1 MFGLISGTV
10 AETGGDVPRF
20 IQADPITPQ
29 PFEGCGLH
37 IHQHPEQPAAETL
50 IVFVHGWSGGGYST
64 WAQLPSALYRDDTLK
79 ADVGLFDY
87 VSGLRR
93 RPRNNPDL
101 DLVVLEL
108 LDEIRDLTGYR
119 HLAFVCHSM
128 GGQIATAALRRSFE
142 RHDGDQ
148 ALPGR
153 TSCLITLGSPRAGTK
168 WVLTR
173 YFPTKDQPYLLLHG
187 SIAGLNNQFL
197 TNYVDISLE
206 GELTTRTFHI
216 PHFVGVGS
224 ADGVVDVFSAGFSIP
239 DGQKRAFRGNH
250 SGFLKHVDL
259 AGWVTASI
267 RAGRAGTTTT
277 RQQNR
282 RQAVPP
288 MFTRFKGHSLRGDW
302 QDAYEQALTEFSQES
317 TGPVVDITGAP
328 PGKPVSLLMRVLRCE
343 DVADGSIRDEL
354 LEIKAANESNQIH
367 TVGLSPHG
375 DRSDARAQEVFDL
388 LGSSESRWIK
398 GTEDLAGLKS
408 EMVTWL
414 RRSRFLVA
422 SHEPRYVGGSDNYS
436 FTGST
441 DIDDTWGLGQQ

>member
-1 MFGLISGTV
+1 M
-10 AETGGDVPRF
+10 PRF
-20 IQADPITPQ
+20 IDADPITPQ
-29 PFEGCGLH
+29 PFEDSGLH

-64 WAQLPSALYRDDTLK
+64 WEQLPSVLYRDETLK

-108 LDEIRDLTGYR
+108 LDELRDLTGYR

-153 TSCLITLGSPRAGTK
+153 TTCLITLGSPRAGTK
-168 WVLTR
+168 WVLSR
-173 YFPTKDQPYLLLHG
+173 YLPTKDQPYLLLHG
-187 SIAGLNNQFL
+187 PIAGLNNQFL
-197 TNYVDISLE
+197 TNYVDTSLE
-206 GELTTRTFHI
+206 GGHTTRTFHI

-224 ADGVVDVFSAGFSIP
+224 ADGVVDAFSAGFSIP

-250 SGFLKHVDL
+250 SGFLRHVDL
-259 AGWVTASI
+259 AKWISGSI
-267 RAGRAGTTTT
+267 RAGRAWTAKP
-277 RQQNR
+277 RQRNR
-282 RQAVPP
+282 RQALPP
-288 MFTRFKGHSLRGDW
+288 LFTRFKGHSLRGDW
-302 QDAYEQALTEFSQES
+302 QDAYEQALTEFSEES
-317 TGPVVDITGAP
+317 TDPVVDVTGAP
-328 PGKPVSLLMRVLRCE
+328 AGKPVGLLMRVLRCE
-343 DVADGSIRDEL
+343 DIVDGTVRDEL
-354 LEIKAANESNQIH
+354 LQIKTANESNQIRS
-367 TVGLSPHG
+367 VGLSPHG
-375 DRSDARAQEVFDL
+375 DQSDARAQDVFDL

-398 GTEDLAGLKS
+398 GTENLADLRN

-414 RRSRFLVA
+414 RRSRFLA
-422 SHEPRYVGGSDNYS
+422 GSLEPRSSGEGNIDS
-436 FTGST
+436 FTGGIET
-441 DIDDTWGLGQQ
+441 AWGLEQQ